1 MIKEDYEKNGYVIIQ
16 NALESNKIDNFME
29 KHLELVNQIT
39 GKSFNGPN
47 DPNLIEFYNE
57 HQDIESKVY
66 DSMLKQPWLTE
77 FTKQKEITQP
87 IKEIL
92 GNDIGVFSK
101 VVFRMDL
108 PNWTK
113 EFAHWH
119 QDFFYV
125 KGNVNVVTLWIPMQ
139 DVRYIHGCLS
149 VMPKTHLLGP
159 IEHDL
164 VIGKKNIP
172 QNIFDN
178 DIKLVEMNKGDILL
192 FSALLLHSSNLN
204 ISDKVRYAVQPRY
217 TPLIEEVD
225 AGMGEVIP
233 V

>member
-1 MIKEDYEKNGYVIIQ
+1 
-16 NALESNKIDNFME
+16 
-29 KHLELVNQIT
+29 
-39 GKSFNGPN
+39 
-47 DPNLIEFYNE
+47 
-57 HQDIESKVY
+57 
-66 DSMLKQPWLTE
+66 MLKQPWLTE